1 MLLQKGT
8 KILDLKKYFK
18 SEFEVLLV
26 YDGPPNKILLSKN
39 KTSSLELTQKTTI
52 RDIEKFFKQFNV
64 SVEIYNSS
72 GTKVAPD
79 YEISAI
85 KSLTEEKL
93 ELGSVK
99 KNIKLISS
107 LKNSTEFQDIDWI
120 YRIYNQI
127 IYDTETDEDKKL
139 VIESLKDTLATNSK
153 FTQDDYE
160 HFVNQLN

>member
-1 MLLQKGT
+1 M
-8 KILDLKKYFK
+8 
-18 SEFEVLLV
+18 V

-79 YEISAI
+79 YEISTI